1 MMNYAPYVQRNLE
14 AGMRVMIY
22 LGTGD
27 DILPQGLQLQMPLLS
42 PAAHRLGMR
51 SDQGCAC
58 GAEQRTGSAT
68 TWATGSG

>member
-27 DILPQGLQLQMPLLS
+27 GVLPRELQLHMPLPS
-42 PAAHRLGMR
+42 SAPYRLGTR
-51 SDQGCAC
+51 ADQGCAC